1 MQYIIIVIAVC
12 IIAIWW
18 AVWYFAVV
26 PAKQRRMEEMARSVA
41 EKEAEVIKEK
51 KLLEVKE
58 EILSKRTELEKV
70 GV

>member
-26 PAKQRRMEEMARSVA
+26 PAKQRRMEEMARS
-41 EKEAEVIKEK
+41 EAE
-51 KLLEVKE
+51 
-58 EILSKRTELEKV
+58 
-70 GV
+70 